1 MNIFIVCVA
10 YGDISIHSAT
20 IETSKSILST
30 VVEYIDDEQID
41 LYKSVV
47 ERKWEENCSDI
58 HKIHKICFFSLN
70 LQYEYYFLYRISRLN
85 ILFCFI

>member
-58 HKIHKICFFSLN
+58 HKIHKILAFVNEFSKRDIKYSLV
-70 LQYEYYFLYRISRLN
+70 EVSEFK
-85 ILFCFI
+85 